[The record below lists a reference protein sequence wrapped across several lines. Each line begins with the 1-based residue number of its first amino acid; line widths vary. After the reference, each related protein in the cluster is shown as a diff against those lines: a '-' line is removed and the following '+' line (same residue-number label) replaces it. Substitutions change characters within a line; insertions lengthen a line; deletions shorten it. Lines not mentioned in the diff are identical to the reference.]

1 MANLLSPGVQVIE
14 KDLTQIVPK
23 VSTSRGAYSGRFNWG
38 PVLDPQLVSNEPEL
52 VTVFGKPNND
62 TYESFFTAANFL
74 QYSNSMYV
82 NRADS
87 ANLKNAV
94 AKPSSS
100 VENITLV
107 TAGSGY
113 TSVPAVQIGAPN
125 TFDGQQ
131 AVAVAVLQG
140 AGVIIVPDAGV
151 NYLPTNLITAS
162 GTGFTVGMKV
172 LFSTP
177 QQTVD
182 VTDDN
187 GVVTQQVVTAQGE
200 IAELTVGT
208 GIARIKITQVGAG
221 YTSPAT
227 VTGITNPDGST
238 VDVNTF
244 THDPIPV
251 GTSVLKA
258 INVTVEGSGYTSVP
272 TVTISGGGGSTQATG
287 TAVILPV
294 GIKIRNKNHYEQN
307 FIDGQGNFGP
317 VAAKYA
323 GALGNSLLFAM
334 ADNATFDTT
343 VDGRFFAR
351 TRVERFES
359 NAEISRVRRLIPAAF
374 PGSSATSTFTAAAS
388 TFVGKVIRTSASNT
402 RQSGAAGGAQSYAN
416 IELGLVRSVEA
427 GNFIKVTLAKAN
439 PYLKGA
445 PNTPF
450 VTPVLANANVVLNRT
465 GLAATVIGTF
475 DGYAKVWDA
484 RIDDF
489 VIDTQSFYIKLNTAG
504 AALTLS
510 TTGTDALSISQV
522 ANRIVTAN
530 QMLAGYSYT
539 INVAGTTNFTL
550 AGAANNIPGTTFTAT
565 RALTG
570 NGSVRTVA
578 NVGAI
583 RRVEKTE
590 VLNMVGN
597 NKAEAL
603 NAVCDREWRYS
614 KEFTRAPGTSTFA
627 ANVGGQNDEVH
638 MLLIDAT
645 GLITGAA
652 GTVIQKWEGA
662 SKAGDAKSSNGTSS
676 YYKNLINNSGWIWW
690 LDTPDTA
697 DILGR
702 ANWGAVAKNN
712 NFDALANNP
721 DVTLA
726 GGDDGD
732 ALTEANIMDA
742 YEMFSDASAFDI
754 SLMPT
759 GNVSANTASWI
770 IENVAALRK
779 DVVAFVSAPL
789 LIGTASDIATEMV
802 QYRDSIDV
810 GDAAASYGV
819 MDSGWKYQYD
829 RYNDVF
835 RWIPLNGDVA
845 GLCAYTDNVSDAWF
859 SPGGFNRGQIKN
871 VTKLAFNPTQAQRD
885 LLYVG
890 GINPV
895 VTFPGE
901 GTILYGDKTMQ
912 KKSSAFDRINVR
924 RLFIVLEKAV
934 ANAAKYQ
941 LFEFNDDFT
950 RAQFK
955 NLVEPFLRDVQG
967 RRGIVDFRVKCDTT
981 NNTPAVIDANEFIA
995 DIYIKPNRSINYITL
1010 NFIATKTGV
1019 SFETVGL

>member
-1 MANLLSPGVQVIE
+1 MANLLSPGVQVVE

-23 VSTSRGAYSGRFNWG
+23 VSTSRGAYAGRFNWG

-82 NRADS
+82 SRADS

-100 VENITLV
+100 VERVTLL
-107 TAGSGY
+107 TSGSGY
-113 TSVPAVQIGAPN
+113 TSVPTVQVGAPN

-131 AVAVAVLQG
+131 AVATAVLQG
-140 AGVIIVPDAGV
+140 AGVITIADAGS
-151 NYLPTNLITAS
+151 NYLPTNLITS
-162 GTGFTVGMKV
+162 PGTGFTVGMKII
-172 LFSTP
+172 FSTP
-177 QQTVD
+177 QETVD

-187 GVVTQQVVTAQGE
+187 GVVTEQVIPAQGE
-200 IAELTVGT
+200 ISELTVGT
-208 GIARIKITQVGAG
+208 GVAKIKVTQVGAG
-221 YTSPAT
+221 YTSAAT
-227 VTGITNPDGST
+227 IVGITNPDGST
-238 VDVNTF
+238 VEVNTF
-244 THDPIPV
+244 THDPVPV
-251 GTSVLKA
+251 NTSLVKE
-258 INVTVEGSGYTSVP
+258 IVVTVEGSGYTSVP
-272 TVTISGGGGSTQATG
+272 TITVSGGGGATQATG
-287 TAVILPV
+287 VAVIAPV
-294 GIKIRNKNHYEQN
+294 GIKVRNKNHYEQN

-334 ADNATFDTT
+334 ADSATFDTT
-343 VDGRFFAR
+343 VDGRFFSR

-359 NAEISRVRRLIPAAF
+359 NAEISKVRRLIPTAL
-374 PGSSATSTFTAAAS
+374 PGSSAASSFTAASS
-388 TFVGKVIRTSASNT
+388 TIVGKVVRTAGNNT
-402 RQSGAAGGAQSYAN
+402 KQSGAAGGFQSFAN

-427 GNFIKVTLAKAN
+427 GTFVKVTLAKAN
-439 PYLKGA
+439 PYLKGT
-445 PNTPF
+445 PNNPF
-450 VTPVLANANVVLNRT
+450 VTPVLINTNVVLNRT

-475 DGYAKVWDA
+475 DGYAKVWDS
-484 RIDDF
+484 RVDDF
-489 VIDTQSFYIKLNTAG
+489 VIDNQSFYIKLNTVG

-510 TTGTDALSISQV
+510 TTGSDTLSIAAV
-522 ANRIVTAN
+522 AGGIVTAN
-530 QMLAGYSYT
+530 QMVTGYTYT
-539 INVAGTTNFTL
+539 INTSGSTNFVL
-550 AGAANNIPGTTFTAT
+550 AGAINNNVGTTFTAT

-597 NKAEAL
+597 NKAEAI

-614 KEFTRAPGTSTFA
+614 KEFSRAPGTSSFA
-627 ANVGGQNDEVH
+627 AAAGGQNDEVH

-645 GLITGAA
+645 GLITGAP

-676 YYKNLINNSGWIWW
+676 YYKNLINNSGWLWW
-690 LDTPDTA
+690 LDAPDTA
-697 DILGR
+697 DQVGR
-702 ANWGAVAKNN
+702 ANWGSVAKNN
-712 NFDALANNP
+712 NFDSLANNP
-721 DVTLA
+721 DVTLS

-742 YEMFSDASAFDI
+742 YEMFDDASAYDI

-759 GNVSANTASWI
+759 GNVSANTAAWI
-770 IENVAALRK
+770 IENIAAVRK
-779 DVVAFVSAPL
+779 DVVAFISAPL

-859 SPGGFNRGQIKN
+859 SPGGFSRGQIKN
-871 VTKLAFNPTQAQRD
+871 VTKLAFNPTLAQRD